1 MDKED
6 IIKFKEYLQQR
17 EMIEKEM
24 NMQRLLEEFK
34 EDMRR
39 KNVME
44 QKQMASAP
52 DPMDERNSMM
62 ETLSEKYYGKPLKDL
77 TDDEIIELEEAFDD
91 LVSKKQTAPRMMAQ
105 TGGITMANTLQ
116 QNLAANRAQAAS
128 VQSMLN
134 AARKQA
140 GLPTVQTTA
149 APTPTTSAPAPSIT
163 KSSPTPTQTSAPS
176 MQQVTSQM
184 MAPTQNVPANV
195 LAAGPGFG
203 GLTIEQFDKLPQA
216 QQDKIMD
223 AERVKSDQQ
232 AFRMSPF
239 YEQTRIET
247 PTQLKILQE
256 RGFDTSTL
264 YNQQGDLDTD
274 KLVLAKLRTD
284 LQEQGVQLTGNE
296 TPFQLLEL
304 EEEQKRKIMKEI
316 SETPFFQDTIN
327 YTGPTDFQ
335 IFGNVA
341 RPMAKGGRV
350 GYQTGGITESRVLPP
365 EFIEAAQRT
374 FLTDL
379 DKHKHNSLVLQEQ
392 VWLNLHHK
400 LQHKIHYKQQRTH
413 KQLTQQKG

>member
-163 KSSPTPTQTSAPS
+163 KSSPTPTQ
-176 MQQVTSQM
+176 
-184 MAPTQNVPANV
+184 
-195 LAAGPGFG
+195 
-203 GLTIEQFDKLPQA
+203 
-216 QQDKIMD
+216 
-223 AERVKSDQQ
+223 
-232 AFRMSPF
+232 
-239 YEQTRIET
+239 
-247 PTQLKILQE
+247 
-256 RGFDTSTL
+256 
-264 YNQQGDLDTD
+264 
-274 KLVLAKLRTD
+274 
-284 LQEQGVQLTGNE
+284 
-296 TPFQLLEL
+296 
-304 EEEQKRKIMKEI
+304 
-316 SETPFFQDTIN
+316 
-327 YTGPTDFQ
+327 
-335 IFGNVA
+335 
-341 RPMAKGGRV
+341 
-350 GYQTGGITESRVLPP
+350 
-365 EFIEAAQRT
+365 
-374 FLTDL
+374 
-379 DKHKHNSLVLQEQ
+379 
-392 VWLNLHHK
+392 
-400 LQHKIHYKQQRTH
+400 
-413 KQLTQQKG
+413 